1 MIYWPQ
7 DINGNRPGN
16 DVYQDIY
23 ISLTSLKIKSG
34 VIFIHVTVGEQQV
47 FEL

>member
-1 MIYWPQ
+1 MMIYWPQ
-7 DINGNRPGN
+7 DINGNRPRNG
-16 DVYQDIY
+16 VYQDIY

-34 VIFIHVTVGEQQV
+34 VIFITDSEQQV

>member
-1 MIYWPQ
+1 MMIYWPQ
-7 DINGNRPGN
+7 DINGNRPRNG
-16 DVYQDIY
+16 VYEDIY

-34 VIFIHVTVGEQQV
+34 VIFITVSEQQV